1 MYHVL
6 SIYSSVDGHLG
17 CFHAFLVIV
26 NNSVVNIGV
35 QVLKSL
41 FSIILGIKLE
51 VELLGRELLGVFNFL
66 RNR

>member
-17 CFHAFLVIV
+17 FFYAFLVIV